1 MEWNIFT
8 LVKIKEALRY
18 FLECAFRGTAY
29 SGWQRQPDALAVQ
42 EVIEKALGTLLGEE
56 LSITGAGRTD
66 TGVHAHQLYAHFNT
80 EKPFEKEDLQHRL
93 NRFLP
98 EDIAIKGI
106 WSVHDEAHARFDA
119 TSRSYRYWVIQ
130 TKDPFYSDWAHG
142 VHRPLDLKAMNQAA
156 QLLVGKKDFECFS
169 KSKTDVKTY
178 ICDLRKAEWRKEG
191 ELLIFEIEADRF
203 LRNMV
208 RAVVG
213 TLLEVGLGKRS
224 VESVHALLASKD
236 RSEAG
241 VSVPAKGLS
250 LIAIQYPYSDKLI

>member
-1 MEWNIFT
+1 LEWNIFT
-8 LVKIKEALRY
+8 VVKIKEAVRY
-18 FLECAFRGTAY
+18 FLECAFKGTAY
-29 SGWQRQPDALAVQ
+29 SGWQRQPHALAVQ
-42 EVIEKALGTLLGEE
+42 EVIEDALSKLLGEE
-56 LSITGAGRTD
+56 LSVTGAGRTD
-66 TGVHAHQLYAHFNT
+66 TGVHAHQMYAHFET
-80 EKPFEKEDLQHRL
+80 DKAVDQEELEHRL

-98 EDIAIKGI
+98 EDIAVKGI
-106 WSVHDEAHARFDA
+106 WPVHEQAHARFDA

-130 TKDPFYSDWAHG
+130 TKDPFYSEWAYA
-142 VHRPLDLKAMNQAA
+142 VHRPLDLNAMNHAA
-156 QLLVGKKDFECFS
+156 QLLIGRKDFECFS

-178 ICDLRKAEWRKEG
+178 ICDLRKAEWRKEE
-191 ELLIFEIEADRF
+191 ELLTFEIEADRF

-224 VESVHALLASKD
+224 IESVDAVLASKD

-250 LIAIQYPYSDKLI
+250 LVAIQYPYSDRLT